1 MNYGFYDMIESQFAI
16 TKHPNMSSYILHW
29 ETPKPTE
36 SKERYKRRIEALI
49 GARDVEL
56 VASARNGDKHIVHCI
71 FVSNPGSLRTL
82 NASQKHR
89 IANAH
94 GLHRLARPATS

>member
-1 MNYGFYDMIESQFAI
+1 
-16 TKHPNMSSYILHW
+16 MSSFILHA
-29 ETPKPTE
+29 ERPRPTE
-36 SKERYKRRIEALI
+36 SRQRYERRIAALI

-56 VASARNGDKHIVHCI
+56 VASARSDNHIVHCI
-71 FVSNPGSLRTL
+71 SVSNPGSLRTL

-94 GLHRLARPATS
+94 EMDSIDWLDVPSSFLDLVRCKVCGLSH